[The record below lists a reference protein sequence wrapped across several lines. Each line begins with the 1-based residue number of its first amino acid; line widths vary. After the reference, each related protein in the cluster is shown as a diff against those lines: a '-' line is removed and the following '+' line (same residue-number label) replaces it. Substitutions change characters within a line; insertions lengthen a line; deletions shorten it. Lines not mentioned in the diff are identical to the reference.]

1 MMDREITVLM
11 LVVLWLDVVGV
22 MTRGCWCDRTSWS
35 LMISGVISIDETV
48 TFWCDGGRDATIVH
62 HRIAV
67 VLDGSTWV
75 QLLVHRLQVWFTW
88 RSWWCRSAAEGFLLS
103 EEDIEGG

>member
-1 MMDREITVLM
+1 MVDREITILM
-11 LVVLWLDVVGV
+11 LVVLRLDVVVV
-22 MTRGCWCDRTSWS
+22 MTRGCWCDRTSWG
-35 LMISGVISIDETV
+35 LMISSVISIDETV
-48 TFWCDGGRDATIVH
+48 TLGCNWWSDATIVH

-75 QLLVHRLQVWFTW
+75 QLWVHRLQVWLTW
-88 RSWWCRSAAEGFLLS
+88 RSWWCRSAAECFLLS